1 MPITDILTQHQIDQF
16 KADGAVFLKG
26 KFSSQWIEQLTH
38 SIDANMKH
46 PSPRFARHTKD
57 DDAPGYFED
66 FWVWDRHQGF
76 EKFVFQSPAA
86 KIAAELL
93 GAKKINLVMDNWFF
107 REAGSK
113 SGAPFHH
120 DISYFDFEGSMCVLW
135 LPLASVKRHEGI
147 AWVKGSHLW
156 NKLFLRTRFRE
167 GYQEDGEAGEVN
179 GKTYHLT
186 PDILNNQQNYEFLEW
201 DFELGDC
208 VFFDMR
214 TLHGNLNQ
222 AIPDNNVHRYTL
234 RMAKEGS
241 KVEYRGTWA
250 QAERT
255 IMEANGY
262 QNGDDLS
269 GGMFPTLYEDLSI

>member
-1 MPITDILTQHQIDQF
+1 MPITDILTQHEIDQF
-16 KADGAVFLKG
+16 KVDGAVFLKG
-26 KFSSQWIEQLTH
+26 KFSSQWIEELTH
-38 SIDANMKH
+38 GIDANMKH

-66 FWVWDRHQGF
+66 FWIWDCHQGF
-76 EKFVFQSPAA
+76 ENFVFQSPAA

-93 GAKKINLVMDNWFF
+93 SAKKINLVMDNWFF

>member
-38 SIDANMKH
+38 GINANMQH

-57 DDAPGYFED
+57 DGAPGYFED

-76 EKFVFQSPAA
+76 ENFVFQSPAA

-241 KVEYRGTWA
+241 KVEYRGIWA

>member
-1 MPITDILTQHQIDQF
+1 MPITDILTQHEIDQF
-16 KADGAVFLKG
+16 KVDGAVFLKG
-26 KFSSQWIEQLTH
+26 KFSSQWIEELTH
-38 SIDANMKH
+38 GIDANMKH

-66 FWVWDRHQGF
+66 FWIWDCHQGF
-76 EKFVFQSPAA
+76 ENFVFQSPAA

-93 GAKKINLVMDNWFF
+93 SAKKINLVTDNWFF

-113 SGAPFHH
+113 SGATLHH

>member
-46 PSPRFARHTKD
+46 PSPRFARHTRD

>member
-1 MPITDILTQHQIDQF
+1 MKQP
-16 KADGAVFLKG
+16 
-26 KFSSQWIEQLTH
+26 SS
-38 SIDANMKH
+38 
-46 PSPRFARHTKD
+46 RFARHTKD

-66 FWVWDRHQGF
+66 FWIWDCHQGF
-76 EKFVFQSPAA
+76 ENFVFQSPAA

-93 GAKKINLVMDNWFF
+93 SAKKINLVMDNWFF

-120 DISYFDFEGSMCVLW
+120 DISYFDFEGSICVLW
-135 LPLASVKRHEGI
+135 LPLDSVKKHEGI
-147 AWVKGSHLW
+147 AWIKGSHLW
-156 NKLFLRTRFRE
+156 NKLFLRTRFKD
-167 GYQEDGEAGEVN
+167 GHQEDGEAGEVN

-186 PDILNNQQNYEFLEW
+186 PDILNNKQDYEFLAW

-214 TLHGNLNQ
+214 TLHGSLNQ
-222 AIPDNNVHRYTL
+222 VMPGKNVHRYTL

-241 KVEYRGTWA
+241 KVGYRGAWA

-262 QNGDDLS
+262 QNGDELS
-269 GGMFPTLYEDLSI
+269 GKMFPTLYEN

>member
-38 SIDANMKH
+38 GIDANMKH

-222 AIPDNNVHRYTL
+222 AIPDDNVHRYTL